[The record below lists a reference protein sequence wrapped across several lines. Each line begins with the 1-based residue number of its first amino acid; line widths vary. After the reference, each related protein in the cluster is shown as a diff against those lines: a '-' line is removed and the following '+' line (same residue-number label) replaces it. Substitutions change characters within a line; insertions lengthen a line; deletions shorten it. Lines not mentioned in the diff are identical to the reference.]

1 MFRAVLPPLNSNQTV
16 LDVGSRLG
24 AVLYGAY
31 LFSGAGKIQGIEI
44 NKDLCEL
51 QNRVIK
57 AFNFGGRASVIH
69 ANMITRPDLFALA
82 DVVVLNNVFEWFAES
97 SEQVAMWRFLC
108 SNIKAGALIVTMPSI
123 EKAVEGLRLDMS
135 IEMWIRP
142 LNHTAP
148 DIVSSMGEIDFTQD
162 VHLYQVINRPPIH
175 DNPHNDQ
182 LSSSSST
189 YDMQ

>member
-1 MFRAVLPPLNSNQTV
+1 M

-44 NKDLCEL
+44 NKDLCEV

-57 AFNFGGRASVIH
+57 AFNFGGRVSVIH

-82 DVVVLNNVFEWFAES
+82 DVVILNNVFEWFAES
-97 SEQVAMWRFLC
+97 SEQIAMWRFLS
-108 SNIKAGALIVTMPSI
+108 SNIKAGALIITIPSI
-123 EKAVEGLRLDMS
+123 EKALEGLRLDMS

-148 DIVSSMGEIDFTQD
+148 DIVSSLEGEIEFTQD
-162 VHLYQVINRPPIH
+162 VHLYQVINRPSIY
-175 DNPHNDQ
+175 DNPNAQ

-189 YDMQ
+189 SDM